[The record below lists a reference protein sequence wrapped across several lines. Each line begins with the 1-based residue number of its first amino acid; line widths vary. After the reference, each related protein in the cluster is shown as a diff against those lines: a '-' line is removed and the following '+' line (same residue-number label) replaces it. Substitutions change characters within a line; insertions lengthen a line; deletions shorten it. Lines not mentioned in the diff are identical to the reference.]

1 MKTLIKTISF
11 MVLFTL
17 ILAACGGAPEPTST
31 PEMPAPV
38 FDVSSEVSTAES
50 VPAEAVPAEAVPAEA
65 VPVEPVEEEEQPEV
79 DPMMICAANIE
90 LPIEPAY
97 PLVFCDDFENP
108 DESLMTGEEYEDKY
122 LESTSEI
129 YKGKYAV
136 RMDVKRLAV
145 STLTIPVSNARD
157 FVIQVDGKMASHSG
171 HPYHKWGILL
181 KKDPK
186 DKLYYYFA
194 IDNNGL
200 YYFMMVRGEKLTN
213 LINGRKSEDL
223 NPLDEGNTL
232 TVVTEGDIFTF
243 YINGEFQEDFK
254 DNRIQSGDLGLYF
267 IVSENSILDWE
278 FDNLVVYAD

>member
-1 MKTLIKTISF
+1 MKKQIRSISIL
-11 MVLFTL
+11 VLFTL
-17 ILAACGGAPEPTST
+17 VLAACGGAPEPTPT

-38 FDVSSEVSTAES
+38 FDVSSEVPT
-50 VPAEAVPAEAVPAEA
+50 AEAVPAEAVPAETE
-65 VPVEPVEEEEQPEV
+65 PVEPVEEEEPPEV
-79 DPMMICAANIE
+79 DPMMVCAANIE

-97 PLVFCDDFENP
+97 PLLFCDDFENP
-108 DESLMTGEEYEDKY
+108 DESLMTGGEYEDKY
-122 LESTSEI
+122 LDMTSEI

-145 STLTIPVSNARD
+145 SKLTIPVSNARD

-186 DKLYYYFA
+186 DEQYYYFA

-200 YYFMMVRGEKLTN
+200 YYFMKVRDEELTN

-232 TVVTEGDIFTF
+232 TVVADGDTYSF

-254 DNRIQSGDLGLYF
+254 DNRIKSGDLGLYF
-267 IVSENSILDWE
+267 VVDKNSIIDWE